1 MTDPNN
7 IAVRAMRAAKIRSIA
22 HALFGMG
29 GGDDASGGGGGGRRG
44 ASFSRIV
51 FLDTDTIVCAPLVRA
66 VCAVDAPA
74 HVAFVETP
82 NRTHGDRLLK
92 EAFGVSDA
100 VPEANTGVLAM
111 RKTDTTKRLL
121 EVSNRA
127 RFGVTREL

>member
-1 MTDPNN
+1 MHDVPCKC
-7 IAVRAMRAAKIRSIA
+7 IKQVLKYGELEERRLAAERAGRGKRS
-22 HALFGMG
+22 
-29 GGDDASGGGGGGRRG
+29 
-44 ASFSRIV
+44 
-51 FLDTDTIVCAPLVRA
+51 
-66 VCAVDAPA
+66 DAPEA
-74 HVAFVETP
+74 SKDGGKEVGVKFAE
-82 NRTHGDRLLK
+82 LK